1 MPLSSKFKADYVEFI
16 NDQLDKIPIE
26 SIEEFNVVIQS
37 LQNIISPIS
46 GFKVN
51 EKYKDRMFIIKDYLN
66 SPEDYVESEDDFD
79 EYQQI
84 IKDRI
89 EKKTTELQTLNNSQR
104 NAYIQNY
111 QAGRNVA
118 TINQQIMAERL
129 PPDPNS
135 DAHVLS
141 EEEWLA
147 EMEDDFDSEFDYDDS
162 DSDLDSLSDDPDG
175 FDPEQL
181 RYTTKPGCVAAI
193 EAGIFNIPWLAERTA
208 RQLEFITQPPCI
220 AAMQGDDPIF
230 TMESLADIDG
240 EKLRYITNP
249 GCIAAIEAGIFNA
262 SWLAERTPRQLQF
275 ITQPACIAAMQGEQ
289 PIFTMENLSGFDFE
303 QLSHITKPEC
313 IAAIQ
318 EGIVTLEQLA
328 EMEITELED
337 AIQTDD
343 YPRQWNSIR
352 GKS

>member
-1 MPLSSKFKADYVEFI
+1 
-16 NDQLDKIPIE
+16 
-26 SIEEFNVVIQS
+26 
-37 LQNIISPIS
+37 
-46 GFKVN
+46 
-51 EKYKDRMFIIKDYLN
+51 
-66 SPEDYVESEDDFD
+66 
-79 EYQQI
+79 
-84 IKDRI
+84 
-89 EKKTTELQTLNNSQR
+89 
-104 NAYIQNY
+104 
-111 QAGRNVA
+111 
-118 TINQQIMAERL
+118 
-129 PPDPNS
+129 
-135 DAHVLS
+135 
-141 EEEWLA
+141 
-147 EMEDDFDSEFDYDDS
+147 
-162 DSDLDSLSDDPDG
+162 
-175 FDPEQL
+175 
-181 RYTTKPGCVAAI
+181 
-193 EAGIFNIPWLAERTA
+193 
-208 RQLEFITQPPCI
+208 
-220 AAMQGDDPIF
+220 MQGDDPIF